1 MLYEKKIIALSNAV
15 YDTFN
20 GNLNESN
27 MMLTTGDTIKQMIF
41 FEEIYD
47 EIDAKQTLEEIK
59 KNVANIIDSNKF
71 IKAYFVRELSI
82 PQEEFNF
89 IAHVEY
95 QRWLKKQRN
104 K

>member
-1 MLYEKKIIALSNAV
+1 MLYEKKIIALSKAI

-20 GNLNESN
+20 DNLNKSN

-59 KNVANIIDSNKF
+59 KNVSNIIDSDKF

-89 IAHVEY
+89 IAYIEY
-95 QRWLKKQRN
+95 QNWLKKQR
-104 K
+104 KK